1 MFPKTTLN
9 ANIWGN
15 KESSYSSE
23 KCLHGDCRY
32 HAIYVAVAA
41 LVLCSGLK
49 RSLEVHKS
57 G

>member
-1 MFPKTTLN
+1 MQIFGKIKIVHIL
-9 ANIWGN
+9 
-15 KESSYSSE
+15 SSE

-49 RSLEVHKS
+49 RSLDVHKS